1 MKIAPRGMYF
11 EDFELGMEIQTAAR
25 TITETDIV
33 NFAGLSGDFNF
44 IHTDAEGAKATPFG
58 QRVAHGMLVA
68 SIASGLAVQHGFIDG
83 TTLAFRELTWKFTRP
98 VLIGDTIQVQ
108 VKVIETKNMNK
119 LGGGLVTFEAR
130 VVNQRDE
137 VVHKG
142 EWRMLIKGREEA
154 KTRRTEDRR

>member
-1 MKIAPRGMYF
+1 MKTVPRGMYF
-11 EDFELGMEIQTAAR
+11 EEFEPGLEIYTAAR

-33 NFAGLSGDFNF
+33 SFAGLSGDYNF
-44 IHTDAEGAKATPFG
+44 IHIDAEGSKNTPFG

-83 TTLAFRELTWKFTRP
+83 TTLAFRELTWKFTKP

-108 VKVIETKNMNK
+108 IKVTETKAMK
-119 LGGGLVTFEAR
+119 ALGGGLITFEAR
-130 VVNQRDE
+130 VLNQRDE

-142 EWRMLIKGREEA
+142 EWRMLIKSREA
-154 KTRRTEDRR
+154 

>member
-1 MKIAPRGMYF
+1 MEAFVNISPRGMCF
-11 EDFELGMEIQTAAR
+11 EEFELGLELRTAAR

-44 IHTDAEGAKATPFG
+44 IHTDAEGSKATPFG

-68 SIASGLAVQHGFIDG
+68 SIATGLAVQHGFIDG
-83 TTLAFRELTWKFTRP
+83 TTLAFRELTWKFTKP
-98 VLIGDTIQVQ
+98 VFIGDTLYVQ
-108 VKVIETKNMNK
+108 VKVIETKAMAK

-130 VVNQRDE
+130 VINQHGE

-142 EWRMLIKGREEA
+142 EWRMLIKGCEE
-154 KTRRTEDRR
+154 TSV

>member
-1 MKIAPRGMYF
+1 MNSPVRGMFF
-11 EDFELGMEIQTAAR
+11 EDFEVGLEIVTAAR

-44 IHTDAEGAKATPFG
+44 IHTNAEAAKVSPFG

-68 SIASGLAVQHGFIDG
+68 SIATGLAVQQGFIDG

-98 VLIGDTIQVQ
+98 VFIGDTVLVSI
-108 VKVIETKNMNK
+108 KTTETKPMAK
-119 LGGGLVTFEAR
+119 LGGGLVVFEAR
-130 VVNQRDE
+130 VLNQNDE

-142 EWRMLIKGREEA
+142 EWRMLIRS
-154 KTRRTEDRR
+154 RV

>member
-1 MKIAPRGMYF
+1 MTPAPRGMYF
-11 EDFELGMEIQTAAR
+11 EEFEAGIEISTAAR

-44 IHTDAEGAKATPFG
+44 IHTNAEAVKETPFG

-68 SIASGLAVQHGFIDG
+68 SIATGQAVQQGFIDG
-83 TTLAFRELTWKFTRP
+83 TTLAFRELTWKFTKP
-98 VLIGDTIQVQ
+98 VFIGDTIHTEI
-108 VKVIETKNMNK
+108 KVTEAKAMAR

-130 VVNQRDE
+130 VLNQNGE

-142 EWRMLIKGREEA
+142 EWKMLIKSR
-154 KTRRTEDRR
+154 D

>member
-1 MKIAPRGMYF
+1 MSLALRGMFF
-11 EDFELGMEIQTAAR
+11 EEFSLDLEIQTAAR
-25 TITETDIV
+25 TITEADIV

-44 IHTDAEGAKATPFG
+44 IHIDAEGAKETPFG

-68 SIASGLAVQHGFIDG
+68 SIATGLAVQQGFIDG

-98 VLIGDTIQVQ
+98 VLIGDTIRTLI
-108 VKVIETKNMNK
+108 KVLDTKPMAR

-130 VVNQRDE
+130 VVNQKDE

-142 EWRMLIKGREEA
+142 EWKMLIKSGREA
-154 KTRRTEDRR
+154 A